1 MHIKKGEALKSP
13 PTNLTCLHRAA
24 VRQDQ
29 GRMAGDEYVASSD
42 GVRLGDG
49 DLDRIG
55 SDRKRVSAQI
65 PLK

>member
-1 MHIKKGEALKSP
+1 MKKGEALKSP
-13 PTNLTCLHRAA
+13 RINLTCLHRAA

-29 GRMAGDEYVASSD
+29 GRMAGDEDAASSD

-49 DLDRIG
+49 DLNRMG